1 MKTGKNIKTPK
12 SNGAVAG
19 LSRDVR
25 VPHKASRSY
34 GLRHVQGIFPAC
46 AVVLFCALLFTIQT
60 AAAQSPVPLLETQ
73 QEGAQKKGA
82 QQEGAQ
88 KKGAQQ
94 EGVQEEGVQ
103 QKGVQEEGVQQKGVQ
118 EEGVQQKG
126 VEEEGVQQEGAQQE
140 GVQQE
145 GVQQEGIQ
153 ETYPVPALPAGVDS
167 ASIVDRFALYYWR
180 DRIDLDENYLDNARQ
195 MTRIK
200 RYLAESP
207 HIDSITVYA
216 YASPE
221 GVYEHNVWL
230 ARKRAEAAKRYILE
244 HIPAGSDFDAS
255 RIRLC
260 PMEEN
265 WEGLEA
271 EIEANYHRS
280 NREQVL
286 AILRAPVRNDT
297 KKWRLQQIDGGVS
310 YKYIIRNH
318 MPKLRLATWVC
329 IWQRPVQEEPL
340 GKTAQFAVAEPEPIP
355 LEHYKGCNPPAAPER
370 YKRTFV
376 ALKSNLLYDAATVLN
391 FAVEV
396 PFNEKFSLLYE
407 HHCPWWLSD
416 NNRFCVEMLSF
427 GGEFRWWFKPRTQPA
442 TPKRVQRDAL
452 VGHFLGLYGMGG
464 KFDFQLNRNL
474 CYQGEFFSAGLTYG
488 YSMPIAKRLNLEFS
502 ISAGYARIPYRHYIP
517 TEDWSLLIRDRNK
530 TGVWHYFGPTK
541 VEIALSVPLL
551 FPVKKPVKT
560 GGNR

>member
-60 AAAQSPVPLLETQ
+60 AAAQSPVPLLET
-73 QEGAQKKGA
+73 

>member
-82 QQEGAQ
+82 QQEG
-88 KKGAQQ
+88 
-94 EGVQEEGVQ
+94 
-103 QKGVQEEGVQQKGVQ
+103 VQEEGVQQKGVQ

-126 VEEEGVQQEGAQQE
+126 VEEKGVQQEGVQQEGAQQE

-153 ETYPVPALPAGVDS
+153 ETYPVPALPAGADS

-265 WEGLEA
+265 WDGLEA

-297 KKWRLQQIDGGVS
+297 KKWRLQQIDGGGFS